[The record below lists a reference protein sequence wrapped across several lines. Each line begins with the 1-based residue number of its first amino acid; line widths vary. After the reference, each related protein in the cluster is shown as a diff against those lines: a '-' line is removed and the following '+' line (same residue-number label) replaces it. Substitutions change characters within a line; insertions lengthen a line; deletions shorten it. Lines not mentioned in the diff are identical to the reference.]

1 MLNQGIKGATL
12 QKKALRTT
20 HQFKLENPLPLFG
33 EALAKLVGVAPLNR
47 DSGQTRG
54 HRTTWGGRAP
64 VEKI

>member
-33 EALAKLVGVAPLNR
+33 EALANNEL
-47 DSGQTRG
+47 
-54 HRTTWGGRAP
+54 
-64 VEKI
+64 